1 LVIGQ
6 QLGLRQH
13 PQGSPEPELL
23 SDDQGYPCHHG
34 RLRIVDGPERIETGW
49 WDDEGIARDYYTA
62 INPRGLRLW
71 VFRER
76 SATAN
81 WYLHGYFG

>member
-1 LVIGQ
+1 MFHGDPAV
-6 QLGLRQH
+6 LR
-13 PQGSPEPELL
+13 PLWMLETPRPL
-23 SDDQGYPCHHG
+23 DD
-34 RLRIVDGPERIETGW
+34 DGPAPAYRGVLCLESEPERIETGW

-71 VFRER
+71 IFRDR
-76 SATAN
+76 SPGAP